1 MVLIF
6 THDPLFIILIE
17 FNRRVYVH
25 EDGVWAVKGRYQSAL
40 EDDDVVAWDDE
51 DGKLILR
58 IAAVIILSHK
68 FLSILMQEFFQDDD
82 DDIPKFAK
90 GHSHQEVSLTSSIA
104 TPSVPTVL
112 GPSFTSFREQLITLL
127 HIPLELTSRAPAD
140 LRKSYKKY
148 LAYLQAFSMMEKKV
162 AAETWP
168 GKKPSATDI
177 VECFISK
184 TFWHDYYMPTFSK
197 MSSYPTMVR
206 WLEGGDDAPS
216 ALEAWGI
223 EKSVYVFKDLVE
235 FLNNGGQLSEDRG
248 KVKTKRKV
256 EVDDQEVVKV
266 TKKVAGKKVAKK
278 VVKKVA
284 KKVAKKVEK
293 MEEEEDV
300 EVEDEDE
307 ESPRRNKKR
316 RVSS

>member
-1 MVLIF
+1 MHRL
-6 THDPLFIILIE
+6 HW
-17 FNRRVYVH
+17 R
-25 EDGVWAVKGRYQSAL
+25 
-40 EDDDVVAWDDE
+40 
-51 DGKLILR
+51 
-58 IAAVIILSHK
+58 
-68 FLSILMQEFFQDDD
+68 
-82 DDIPKFAK
+82 
-90 GHSHQEVSLTSSIA
+90 
-104 TPSVPTVL
+104 L
-112 GPSFTSFREQLITLL
+112 G
-127 HIPLELTSRAPAD
+127 
-140 LRKSYKKY
+140 
-148 LAYLQAFSMMEKKV
+148 
-162 AAETWP
+162 
-168 GKKPSATDI
+168 
-177 VECFISK
+177 
-184 TFWHDYYMPTFSK
+184 
-197 MSSYPTMVR
+197 
-206 WLEGGDDAPS
+206 
-216 ALEAWGI
+216 GI

-235 FLNNGGQLSEDRG
+235 FLNNGGQLSEDRA